1 MLRSLLAVSLAASLI
16 ACSRPTPPGVEQA
29 ASTAEASVPV
39 APSVAPPASAPP
51 AVPTAGRPLA
61 QDADTL
67 ASSAGEIR
75 ITPLHH
81 GSLRLDFAGKPVF
94 VDPTKDARYESES
107 KASAILLTDLHPDH
121 LDPET
126 IEKLSTPD
134 TVILA
139 PPAVAEKLPKTTGKL
154 RVMKNGEVT
163 TPKEPAVPA
172 IPALGVEAVPMY
184 NIQRGPGP
192 GKLYHDKGRG
202 NGYVLTHG
210 DKRVYISGDTECVDE
225 MKALKNIDVAFV
237 SMNLPYTMPP
247 SEALQ
252 CIRAFSPKVVYPYHF
267 RGSNPSE
274 VSNGLAGGPIEVRVR
289 NWY

>member
-1 MLRSLLAVSLAASLI
+1 M
-16 ACSRPTPPGVEQA
+16 
-29 ASTAEASVPV
+29 
-39 APSVAPPASAPP
+39 
-51 AVPTAGRPLA
+51 
-61 QDADTL
+61 
-67 ASSAGEIR
+67 
-75 ITPLHH
+75 
-81 GSLRLDFAGKPVF
+81 F
-94 VDPTKDARYESES
+94 VDPTKEARYETDS
-107 KASAILLTDLHPDH
+107 KASAILLTDIHPDH

-134 TVILA
+134 TVIIA
-139 PPAVAEKLPKTTGKL
+139 PPSVTEKLTKPTGKV
-154 RVMKNGEVT
+154 RTMKNGEATNTQQPV
-163 TPKEPAVPA
+163 VPA
-172 IPALGVEAVPMY
+172 IPALGVEAVAMY

-202 NGYVLTHG
+202 NGYVLTFG
-210 DKRVYISGDTECVDE
+210 DKRIYISGDTECTDE

-237 SMNLPYTMPP
+237 VMNLPYTMPP

-274 VSNGLAGGPIEVRVR
+274 VANGLAGAPIEVRVR